1 MPRELAVSVISPERV
16 LFEGTA
22 TAAVVPAFDGEVGIL
37 PQHAPLM
44 TLLGRGTL
52 VRAGSVVR
60 GEFPDFAVLDGRPA
74 RVVGDTR
81 AADAA
86 LLAAHPAW
94 RPLREAW
101 AGPPAPAQPPRP

>member
-1 MPRELAVSVISPERV
+1 VRIGPYSFVGPQSVLEP
-16 LFEGTA
+16 GT
-22 TAAVVPAFDGEVGIL
+22 V
-37 PQHAPLM
+37 
-44 TLLGRGTL
+44 LGRGTL

-60 GEFPDFAVLDGRPA
+60 GEFPDFAVLEGRPA

-81 AADAA
+81 DADAA
-86 LLAAHPAW
+86 LLVAHPAW

>member
-1 MPRELAVSVISPERV
+1 MSRVGKMPITVPQGVDVKI
-16 LFEGTA
+16 
-22 TAAVVPAFDGEVGIL
+22 AADQITIKGA
-37 PQHAPLM
+37 Q
-44 TLLGRGTL
+44 GTL

-60 GEFPDFAVLDGRPA
+60 GEFPDFAVLEGRPA

-81 AADAA
+81 DADAA